1 MESPE
6 ADFSLYVEDGGFEGS
21 LAVSSIVKQVRIRA
35 SDACLRLV
43 MRRIGAKTGWV
54 RRLAASMHLTERNVD
69 K

>member
-1 MESPE
+1 MESRE

-54 RRLAASMHLTERNVD
+54 RCGGFDAFNRAQCTE
-69 K
+69 